1 MRLSRRSFVSA
12 GLILASGVTA
22 PRLTLADDAEVL
34 LAKTAEDT
42 QTAHVE
48 IVLEAAGA
56 LKFKEKEAVK
66 SLPTAVTARLVYD
79 EKRLA
84 DEADGTRQTLRR
96 YRSVEPTIRVD
107 QTSFQ
112 PKLRTERNLVVA
124 RTAEAQPE
132 LHSPL
137 GPMTSDESELLQ
149 LPFQTLLIDDLL
161 PGKTVK
167 VGESWKHDDAVLC
180 SLLNLDAVSQSD
192 VSSTLGEATAEAA
205 RVEFKGVV
213 QGALGGVAAEFD
225 VVGRYKFDRTQD
237 RITWLAVLLK
247 EKRAIGH
254 VEPGV
259 EATTRLQMTLAPI
272 AEPKDLSVAELRD
285 VDLSPYPELLRLEH
299 VSQAGGYRLDHERR
313 WHVMTDSNE
322 VLALR
327 LVDRG
332 ELLAQCNIRHITIP
346 DPSRQPSLTQF
357 QADIRRSLDKNF
369 GQFVRVGES
378 GNSLGQT
385 IFRAEAA
392 GTVEELTIHWI
403 YYLVLDPSGRQ
414 VVFAFTVEQPLLD
427 RFEGADTALVST
439 VRFNDPNATATQPTD
454 ANRR

>member
-1 MRLSRRSFVSA
+1 MRFSRRSFVST

-22 PRLTLADDAEVL
+22 PRFVLADDAEVL
-34 LAKTAEDT
+34 LAKAAEDT

-137 GPMTSDESELLQ
+137 GPMTSDEAELLQ
-149 LPFQTLLIDDLL
+149 LPFQTLIVDDLL

-180 SLLNLDAVSQSD
+180 ALL
-192 VSSTLGEATAEAA
+192 
-205 RVEFKGVV
+205 
-213 QGALGGVAAEFD
+213 
-225 VVGRYKFDRTQD
+225 
-237 RITWLAVLLK
+237 
-247 EKRAIGH
+247 
-254 VEPGV
+254 EP
-259 EATTRLQMTLAPI
+259 RRR
-272 AEPKDLSVAELRD
+272 EPKR
-285 VDLSPYPELLRLEH
+285 RLEH
-299 VSQAGGYRLDHERR
+299 ARR
-313 WHVMTDSNE
+313 GD
-322 VLALR
+322 
-327 LVDRG
+327 
-332 ELLAQCNIRHITIP
+332 
-346 DPSRQPSLTQF
+346 
-357 QADIRRSLDKNF
+357 RRS
-369 GQFVRVGES
+369 GPRRVQRGRCKGRSAASRPSSTSSAVTSSIASKTASPGWPCCSKKS
-378 GNSLGQT
+378 GPSAT
-385 IFRAEAA
+385 SSRA
-392 GTVEELTIHWI
+392 
-403 YYLVLDPSGRQ
+403 SK
-414 VVFAFTVEQPLLD
+414 
-427 RFEGADTALVST
+427 
-439 VRFNDPNATATQPTD
+439 
-454 ANRR
+454 RRPACK